1 MAPQLG
7 VEHEMSRL
15 NKLLMKELRAS
26 DLRDLVFM
34 SDVGELYVTRGSG
47 LLSTSESKG
56 CNAAVDPLQRPGRR
70 VRALG
75 MHVGHA
81 SILPCVSI
89 SQEAPVL
96 PFGKQ
101 RICSRKSRFRVRPA
115 GRLDDFSPTVVLRPS
130 GLSRRKLLI
139 S

>member
-1 MAPQLG
+1 
-7 VEHEMSRL
+7 MSRL

-101 RICSRKSRFRVRPA
+101 RICSRKSRLRVRPA